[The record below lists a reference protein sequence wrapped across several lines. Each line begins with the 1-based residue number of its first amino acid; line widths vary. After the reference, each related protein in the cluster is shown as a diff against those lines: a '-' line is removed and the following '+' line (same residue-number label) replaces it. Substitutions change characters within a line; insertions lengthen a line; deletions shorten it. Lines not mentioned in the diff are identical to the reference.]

1 VNLAG
6 FPALVEYGTG
16 IRAQTP
22 CRKSVY
28 SNEDQLEWRFA
39 RGRGKTRQ
47 REGADACV
55 SQGVGAETPI
65 DRLGR
70 LQPDRGNQV
79 LIAAI
84 SGPTPKIVIIRFR
97 L

>member
-1 VNLAG
+1 MTTDRFRMPIAVVRLISPWASG
-6 FPALVEYGTG
+6 
-16 IRAQTP
+16 
-22 CRKSVY
+22 
-28 SNEDQLEWRFA
+28 FA

-47 REGADACV
+47 REGADARV

-70 LQPDRGNQV
+70 LQPDRVNQV